1 MTSLETVRVGD
12 LVRVVGGGTPKRDE
26 PSFYGGGIPWVTP
39 KDMKSWDIKGA
50 KVSLTQSGVDN
61 SATKMIPA
69 GSVLVV
75 VRSGVLKHTVPV
87 GLNRVPVAI
96 NQDMKA
102 LMPTGRADADYLARF
117 IKARSM
123 EILSWVRATTA
134 DNFPIEKLKD
144 LEIALPT
151 LAEQKRIAAVLDQV
165 DTLRAK
171 RREAITL
178 LDDLAQSIFLDMFGD
193 PVRNEKFWP
202 VGKVADLVASFESG
216 KSLAQGQDEGT
227 KFRVL
232 KVSAVTSG
240 IFRPLESKPLP
251 VAYEVPYGHLVRQG
265 DLLFSRANTEEL
277 IGAVSLVE
285 GHHENLALSDKLWRF
300 VWHDSVDSHPL
311 YVRHLFRQGEFRRQV
326 RERSSGT
333 SGSMKNISQANV
345 LGIACGIPPIELRKE
360 FSDRMQSVA
369 RLQTSHRLHLAALD
383 ELFES
388 LQQRSFS
395 GQLWDHEAA

>member
-1 MTSLETVRVGD
+1 MRTKNVQTQLDISDVWSVDSGFVRRAEQYLEEGDVLISSANSWNLVGKCCWIPKLESATSFGGFVTALRGDENLVDRRYLYRWFASAGTQRTVRSFSRQTTNISNLD
-12 LVRVVGGGTPKRDE
+12 LKRCADLPVPL
-26 PSFYGGGIPWVTP
+26 PS
-39 KDMKSWDIKGA
+39 
-50 KVSLTQSGVDN
+50 
-61 SATKMIPA
+61 
-69 GSVLVV
+69 LV
-75 VRSGVLKHTVPV
+75 
-87 GLNRVPVAI
+87 
-96 NQDMKA
+96 
-102 LMPTGRADADYLARF
+102 
-117 IKARSM
+117 
-123 EILSWVRATTA
+123 
-134 DNFPIEKLKD
+134 
-144 LEIALPT
+144 
-151 LAEQKRIAAVLDQV
+151 EQRRIAAVLDQV

-178 LDDLAQSIFLDMFGD
+178 LDDLAQSIFLGMFGD
-193 PVRNEKFWP
+193 PVRNEKSWP

-216 KSLAQGQDEGT
+216 KSLAQGQDEGA

-360 FSDRMQSVA
+360 FSDRMQGVA

-388 LQQRSFS
+388 LQQRAFS
-395 GQLWDHEAA
+395 GQLSTLGS